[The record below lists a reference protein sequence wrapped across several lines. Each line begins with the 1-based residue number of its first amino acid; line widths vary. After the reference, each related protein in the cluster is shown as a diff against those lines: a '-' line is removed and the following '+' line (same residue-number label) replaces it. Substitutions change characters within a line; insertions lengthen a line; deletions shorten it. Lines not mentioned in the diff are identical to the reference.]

1 MTIREWKEE
10 MNELVSDFQF
20 IENGMDIA
28 RLEQLLAK
36 AKEIAAERK

>member
-10 MNELVSDFQF
+10 MTELVSDFQF
-20 IENGMDIA
+20 IENGMDIEK
-28 RLEQLLAK
+28 LEHLLAK